1 MQPADI
7 PSNEAERL
15 NALREY
21 DVLDTLPEQ
30 AYDDIAYIA
39 SQICGTPIAL
49 MSLVDED
56 RQWFKSKVG
65 LAADETSRNLAFCAH
80 AILQPNELFVVEDA
94 AKDARFADNPLVT
107 SDPSIRFYAGAPLV
121 TPEGLPL
128 GTLCVIDREP
138 RKLTEQQSLTL
149 AALARQIM
157 AQLQLR
163 QTVQTLGNTS
173 TALENANNLLAHS
186 NRDLES
192 FAYIAAHDL
201 KEPLRMISSFT
212 NLLSESLAGKLDED
226 EQEYFAHVEDG
237 AKRGKELTDAI
248 LQYAKLEQQADT
260 LEQITLSDAVA
271 TAANAAMLAYPN
283 GSVVWDKSSMAL
295 RSNHR
300 LLDHLLS
307 NLITNSLK
315 YNKNSRPTVQVKI
328 AEQAGQIELTV
339 WDNGIGI
346 DPAMHDKVFNM
357 FARGHGR
364 SEYEGTGIGLAVC
377 RRVMELH
384 GGEIKLESEP
394 GQGSK
399 FTCMFPNNAA
409 LEEDHESNQYT
420 FG

>member
-107 SDPSIRFYAGAPLV
+107 SDPSIRFYSGAPLV

-295 RSNHR
+295 RSNPR